1 MNTAQWIKEAE
12 EQAKKYSDNIKTS
25 NQYILDQLMESKNNT
40 LAQLQKQQ
48 DNALYNI
55 NSNKSNINATAEE
68 NARQAN
74 INRLLALKSNE
85 QAMNRAGL
93 GTQGIVGSQ
102 VNSINSDYGN
112 NLTAIL
118 NEKASGLRDLQK
130 QTADTNLNY
139 DNSRLDLENKYSSN
153 YADLQGQIN
162 DKALNQYNTVYQNY
176 LAMKQQEYDNQ
187 QAELARQ
194 EAIRQY
200 NENLA
205 LQKAQLE
212 YQRQQDAI
220 ANAQKWAQIN
230 ASNNNNSFDNNE
242 NDSFD
247 DESNSSNKIKNIKNW
262 SPTLSTKKAND
273 WYSTNIDKPYFNG
286 GLTESQLENI
296 IDSGLSS
303 GVINNKDV
311 DKILSTFGL

>member
-139 DNSRLDLENKYSSN
+139 DNSRLDLENKYSAN

-220 ANAQKWAQIN
+220 ANAQRWAQIN
-230 ASNNNNSFDNNE
+230 ASNNNNFGDDENDNFNNE
-242 NDSFD
+242 S
-247 DESNSSNKIKNIKNW
+247 SSSNKIKNVKNW

-286 GLTESQLENI
+286 GLTEKQLE
-296 IDSGLSS
+296 SALSS
-303 GVINNKDV
+303 ALSNKTINESDV

>member
-118 NEKASGLRDLQK
+118 NEKASGLRDIQK

-139 DNSRLDLENKYSSN
+139 DNSRLDLENKYNSN

-176 LAMKQQEYDNQ
+176 LAMKQQEYENQ

-205 LQKAQLE
+205 LQRAQLE

-220 ANAQKWAQIN
+220 ANAQRWAQIN
-230 ASNNNNSFDNNE
+230 ASKLESIPI
-242 NDSFD
+242 D
-247 DESNSSNKIKNIKNW
+247 DKPIGNLKNYSKEDLANLYSTYEWSNSTNKELFRW
-262 SPTLSTKKAND
+262 A
-273 WYSTNIDKPYFNG
+273 NG
-286 GLTESQLENI
+286 GYRIKGDDGAKIANGVRERVNAGTMTDEEGRI
-296 IDSGLSS
+296 IMYALSLQ
-303 GVINNKDV
+303 G
-311 DKILSTFGL
+311 

>member
-139 DNSRLDLENKYSSN
+139 DNSRLDLENKYSAN

-220 ANAQKWAQIN
+220 ANAQRWAQIN
-230 ASNNNNSFDNNE
+230 ASNNNNFG
-242 NDSFD
+242 D
-247 DESNSSNKIKNIKNW
+247 DESNNFDNNSSSSNKIKNVKNW

-273 WYSTNIDKPYFNG
+273 WYSKNIDKPYFNG
-286 GLTESQLENI
+286 GLTEKQLE
-296 IDSGLSS
+296 SALSS
-303 GVINNKDV
+303 ALSNKTINESDV